1 MIEILQSATFANWLS
16 HLKDRRARAR
26 IQARLDRMAD
36 GNFGDIAPVGDGI
49 SEACVHYGPGYRLY
63 FISRGRQLVVLLCG
77 GDKASQ
83 PGDIQRARQI
93 AHDWKENVNG

>member
-1 MIEILQSATFANWLS
+1 MIEILQSETFADWLR

-36 GNFGDIAPVGDGI
+36 GNFGDIESVGDGI
-49 SEACVHYGPGYRLY
+49 SEARIHYEPGYRLY
-63 FISRGRQLVVLLCG
+63 FMPRGRQLVVLLCG

-83 PGDIQRARQI
+83 SRDIQRAKQI
-93 AHDWKENVNG
+93 AQDWKE